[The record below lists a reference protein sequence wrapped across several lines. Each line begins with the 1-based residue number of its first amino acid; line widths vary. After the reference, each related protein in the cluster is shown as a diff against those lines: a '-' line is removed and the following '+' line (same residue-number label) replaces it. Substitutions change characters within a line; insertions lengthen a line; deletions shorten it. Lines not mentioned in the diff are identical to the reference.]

1 LQTNGISPTISPT
14 TNQTAIYLVKQAATI
29 LKANIM
35 KGTNFTNYNLTRENL
50 GFSISTMLV
59 SCYFNGIQCYS
70 TDFYLYET
78 FDYGNCYTFN
88 GLKNSDGSDA
98 SVKQTTKSGPNSGL
112 ILELFTGV
120 GGSQDYYT
128 IKSGV
133 FVLVHN
139 NSVKPLVQYDG
150 VNVQT
155 GTSTNI
161 RVSRTF
167 SSKLDL
173 PYSNCRADLT
183 VLESDSVYYKL
194 TSKFTEYKQK
204 LCFDYYKQI
213 NIAIAN
219 CNCNDPSLPLVLEKN
234 SNICSNTISL
244 NCIEGFKGNTS
255 FSISNND
262 CPMECDS
269 IDYSLNIDSAVYP
282 SSYYASILRTL
293 SFIKSKFVVSNTF
306 SPRTGTS
313 FLGPGGG
320 GGGAAGFGPRLLTG
334 SSSASTSSMSSVSSS
349 LAGSSSTSFTTTST
363 STKSSTSSTTI
374 STASTVTPTTT
385 SSASSSSTKPS
396 TLTST
401 LPASTLSASKSTT
414 KSGSTSTSR
423 SGSQSAGSLSTSSGS
438 VLTASAFGLSSG
450 SVLTAS
456 ASLSSARSGSTSPG
470 SASGSQ
476 SSGFV
481 TQASG
486 SVSQSSG
493 SGLPS
498 SGSGTQ
504 SSSQTITLSDI
515 QSCFVM
521 VSVFYENL
529 EYTMSEESP
538 AFDFNT
544 LLGVIGKKLL
554 DRFSK

>member
-244 NCIEGFKGNTS
+244 NCIEGFKRNTS
-255 FSISNND
+255 FSISNDD

-282 SSYYASILRTL
+282 SSYYSSILTSL

-306 SPRTGTS
+306 SPKAGTS
-313 FLGPGGG
+313 FS
-320 GGGAAGFGPRLLTG
+320 G
-334 SSSASTSSMSSVSSS
+334 SSP
-349 LAGSSSTSFTTTST
+349 GSGT
-363 STKSSTSSTTI
+363 
-374 STASTVTPTTT
+374 
-385 SSASSSSTKPS
+385 SSSSSDSGVTVSPS
-396 TLTST
+396 NS
-401 LPASTLSASKSTT
+401 
-414 KSGSTSTSR
+414 
-423 SGSQSAGSLSTSSGS
+423 
-438 VLTASAFGLSSG
+438 
-450 SVLTAS
+450 
-456 ASLSSARSGSTSPG
+456 
-470 SASGSQ
+470 
-476 SSGFV
+476 
-481 TQASG
+481 
-486 SVSQSSG
+486 SSG
-493 SGLPS
+493 SGSP
-498 SGSGTQ
+498 

-529 EYTMSEESP
+529 EYTTSEESP

>member
-1 LQTNGISPTISPT
+1 MYCKKNGILPTISPT

-88 GLKNSDGSDA
+88 GLKNSDGSDT

-161 RVSRTF
+161 RVSRTY

-213 NIAIAN
+213 NIAIAY

-244 NCIEGFKGNTS
+244 NCIEGFKRNTS

-282 SSYYASILRTL
+282 SSYYSSILTSL

-306 SPRTGTS
+306 SPRIGTN
-313 FLGPGGG
+313 
-320 GGGAAGFGPRLLTG
+320 LLNG
-334 SSSASTSSMSSVSSS
+334 SYSSS
-349 LAGSSSTSFTTTST
+349 
-363 STKSSTSSTTI
+363 
-374 STASTVTPTTT
+374 P
-385 SSASSSSTKPS
+385 KPPVGKKERK
-396 TLTST
+396 TFQN
-401 LPASTLSASKSTT
+401 K
-414 KSGSTSTSR
+414 KKVFKR
-423 SGSQSAGSLSTSSGS
+423 SPVPVPQLK
-438 VLTASAFGLSSG
+438 
-450 SVLTAS
+450 
-456 ASLSSARSGSTSPG
+456 
-470 SASGSQ
+470 
-476 SSGFV
+476 
-481 TQASG
+481 
-486 SVSQSSG
+486 
-493 SGLPS
+493 
-498 SGSGTQ
+498 
-504 SSSQTITLSDI
+504 LSDI
-515 QSCFVM
+515 
-521 VSVFYENL
+521 
-529 EYTMSEESP
+529 
-538 AFDFNT
+538 
-544 LLGVIGKKLL
+544 
-554 DRFSK
+554 